1 MIDSDKRLR
10 MSSLRTQDEDL
21 HARTT
26 LLREV
31 VELLMWE
38 ISAIS
43 GRKWEA
49 LPELK
54 AKKSQLADRLRQF
67 DWTPGP
73 DDHESL
79 DLVMLKSQIADL
91 EFQSR
96 RKIAVQLQIIR
107 QQIDAL
113 REQRQ
118 SRLDCINVYFRK
130 SPELIS
136 SLSL

>member
-1 MIDSDKRLR
+1 MA
-10 MSSLRTQDEDL
+10 SLRNKEEDL
-21 HARTT
+21 RARIL
-26 LLREV
+26 LLRQV

-43 GRKWEA
+43 GRKWEE
-49 LPELK
+49 LPKLK
-54 AKKSQLADRLRQF
+54 DKKSAMADRLREF

-73 DDHESL
+73 EDQESF
-79 DLVMLKSQIADL
+79 DLMMLKSQISDL

-96 RKIAVQLQIIR
+96 RKIAVQLEMIR
-107 QQIDAL
+107 TQIDAL

-118 SRLDCINVYFRK
+118 ARLECINVYFRK

-136 SLSL
+136 SL